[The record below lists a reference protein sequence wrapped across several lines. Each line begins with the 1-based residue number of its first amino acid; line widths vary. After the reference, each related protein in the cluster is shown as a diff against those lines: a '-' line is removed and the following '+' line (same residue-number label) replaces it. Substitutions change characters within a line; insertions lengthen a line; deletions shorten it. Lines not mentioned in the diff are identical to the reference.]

1 MRLQPAVTVRLPGRV
16 LTALVLVGWGAG
28 LVPVSGNGMR
38 LASQDAFASARGEA
52 FVATADTPAAVHY
65 NPAGLLRVDAAQLRS
80 GIYTVDYKVRYTA
93 PDGAPNA
100 GSEYDTRDD
109 FAVAP
114 QLFYSQQHPSE
125 RWAVGVGVYAPYGAG
140 LEWPEDTGF
149 RSVALAGQLRYLR
162 LSPAVAVAVGP
173 RLKVG
178 AGLTAD
184 YADLSLEQGL
194 LRFEQPFTNR
204 FKFEGDGWSFGWQAG
219 LLWEPTDTLSVGA
232 VFRSANRMTFKGE
245 TDLVQQPILPP
256 SQRSAEA
263 TFDFP
268 WSAALGIAWRPTA
281 AWNFEINADY
291 TDWGTLNDVTIRQ
304 TPAPPFPVR
313 QNIPVNL
320 HWEGSWLWSA
330 GVTRH
335 FRSSWHA
342 SAGYA
347 FNQNSV
353 PDRFYTP
360 LAADL
365 DRHFFTVGTGWRNE
379 RWRVDAA
386 LQVGYGPKHTVRGS
400 LPSSQP
406 GLFSG
411 QNADGDYR
419 FSSVAA
425 FLSLGRQF

>member
-1 MRLQPAVTVRLPGRV
+1 M
-16 LTALVLVGWGAG
+16 
-28 LVPVSGNGMR
+28 
-38 LASQDAFASARGEA
+38 
-52 FVATADTPAAVHY
+52 
-65 NPAGLLRVDAAQLRS
+65 
-80 GIYTVDYKVRYTA
+80 
-93 PDGAPNA
+93 
-100 GSEYDTRDD
+100 
-109 FAVAP
+109 
-114 QLFYSQQHPSE
+114 
-125 RWAVGVGVYAPYGAG
+125 
-140 LEWPEDTGF
+140 
-149 RSVALAGQLRYLR
+149 
-162 LSPAVAVAVGP
+162 
-173 RLKVG
+173 
-178 AGLTAD
+178 
-184 YADLSLEQGL
+184 
-194 LRFEQPFTNR
+194 
-204 FKFEGDGWSFGWQAG
+204 
-219 LLWEPTDTLSVGA
+219 
-232 VFRSANRMTFKGE
+232 
-245 TDLVQQPILPP
+245 
-256 SQRSAEA
+256 
-263 TFDFP
+263 
-268 WSAALGIAWRPTA
+268 
-281 AWNFEINADY
+281 
-291 TDWGTLNDVTIRQ
+291 TIRQ

-330 GVTRH
+330 GVTRY
-335 FRSSWHA
+335 FRNGWHA

-365 DRHFFTVGTGWRNE
+365 DRHFFTVGTGWRND